1 MPVRE
6 VNRLA
11 EFKNSYPIVIK
22 DWCTQQALVEAG
34 IRNVKA
40 MDDIPLSLEAE
51 PINMH
56 AGRTRT
62 QNDFDSELE
71 VSNTS
76 KNKSMH
82 NKFRRQDS
90 ERKEVNA
97 LLQARKE
104 TTARRAT
111 ARDKVRAK
119 NFIFC

>member
-1 MPVRE
+1 M
-6 VNRLA
+6 A

-22 DWCTQQALVEAG
+22 HWCTQQVLVEAG

-51 PINMH
+51 IINMH
-56 AGRTRT
+56 ADRARAHK
-62 QNDFDSELE
+62 DFDSELE

-82 NKFRRQDS
+82 NKFRRQDN

-97 LLQARKE
+97 LLQAKR
-104 TTARRAT
+104 ARLSERSGGGASGGG
-111 ARDKVRAK
+111 
-119 NFIFC
+119 